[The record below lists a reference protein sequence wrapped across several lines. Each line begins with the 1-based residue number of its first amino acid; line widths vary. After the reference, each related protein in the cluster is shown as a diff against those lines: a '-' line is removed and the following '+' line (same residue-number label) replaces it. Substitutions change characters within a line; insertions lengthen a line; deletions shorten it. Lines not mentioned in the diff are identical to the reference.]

1 MFEARHQSVD
11 LTDFR
16 GETEAPSLARVR
28 AELDAIRKSLEALER
43 ELSRFDEPSPR
54 APSRTRSE
62 RYYQLLLEVFEQGP
76 HGVSAEQ
83 LDELASRCGYDRRG
97 LNGYF
102 AGVRA
107 PLQRDGTRI
116 QLTLE
121 GRRLV
126 NERLHDEATG

>member
-1 MFEARHQSVD
+1 MFEAGDQSVD
-11 LTDFR
+11 STDFR
-16 GETEAPSLARVR
+16 GETEAPSLGRVR

-54 APSRTRSE
+54 APSRARSE

-107 PLQRDGTRI
+107 PLHRNGTRV

-126 NERLHDEATG
+126 NDRLHEDATG

>member
-1 MFEARHQSVD
+1 MVRI
-11 LTDFR
+11 
-16 GETEAPSLARVR
+16 R
-28 AELDAIRKSLEALER
+28 AELDSIRKSLDALER
-43 ELSRFDEPSPR
+43 ELSRLDEPSRR

-62 RYYQLLLEVFEQGP
+62 RYYQLLLEVFEHGP

-107 PLQRDGTRI
+107 PLHRNGTRI

-121 GRRLV
+121 GRRVV